1 MTYMSGSSKIA
12 VITGGNG
19 GIGKSIAKSLLRDKF
34 SVILGDLKNE
44 VVDTAREISQE
55 MSGEILGMKVDVTD
69 FLSTVEFF
77 KNIKEQMPYGKVSVL
92 INNAGIT
99 RDSTI
104 RKMTYEQWDQVMK
117 VNLYGAFNCTKQVV
131 EDMIGNNFGRIINIS
146 SISRYGNRGQAN
158 YAASKSGLVG
168 LTLTL
173 ARELGKYGIT
183 SNAISPGIINTE
195 MIATIPADIL
205 KDYEKKIPAGR
216 LGTPEEVAEV
226 ISFLCSDKASYIN
239 GEIINVNGGFFF

>member
-1 MTYMSGSSKIA
+1 MTYMSGNSKIA

>member
-1 MTYMSGSSKIA
+1 MTFMSGNSKIA

-44 VVDTAREISQE
+44 VAGTAREISQE
-55 MSGEILGMKVDVTD
+55 MSGDILGMKVDVTD
-69 FLSTVEFF
+69 FSSTVEFF
-77 KNIKEQMPYGKVSVL
+77 KNIKEQMPEGTVSVL

>member
-1 MTYMSGSSKIA
+1 MTFMSGNSKIA

-44 VVDTAREISQE
+44 VAGTAREISQE
-55 MSGEILGMKVDVTD
+55 MSGDILGMKVDVTD
-69 FLSTVEFF
+69 FSSTVEFF
-77 KNIKEQMPYGKVSVL
+77 KNIKEQMPEGTVSVL

-195 MIATIPADIL
+195 MIATIPANIL